1 MHNAAH
7 HDTDARSDR
16 ELADAVRGHD
26 TDAFSVLYARHYRAA
41 YQYARLWAAASDRAD
56 DLVVEAFRQVLRR
69 LRAGGGP
76 TIAFRTYLITTI
88 RTLGAAASAEDHY

>member
-1 MHNAAH
+1 MHSAAH

-41 YQYARLWAAASDRAD
+41 HQYARLWSAAGDQAD
-56 DLVVEAFRQVLRR
+56 DLVAEAFRQVLRR

-76 TIAFRTYLITTI
+76 TTAFRTYLITTI
-88 RTLGAAASAEDHY
+88 RTLGAVASAGHH